1 MGGGLV
7 GGNGYRTDYV
17 TAPGGDGGTQISSA
31 NGTCIS
37 FNNPSVAGG
46 FGFGGAPSA
55 CGCEGYGGGAG
66 WYGGAGSGNCRGG
79 GGGSSYTVPSAT
91 NVVHTQG
98 VRAGNGEIT
107 FTWEVVPTI
116 TQIAGLPSGSTFPV
130 GTTTNTFV
138 AESNGVADTCSF
150 NVIVIVTDNQVP
162 TIICPQ
168 NFEICEG
175 ETISNSAPS
184 TTDNCTGE
192 TVTYVCTGATASSG
206 ANSVDGITFNP
217 GTTTVWYIVTDAAG
231 NQDSCSFDVLVHPS
245 PTISIAAFN
254 PDSLCNYSDPIPLPT
269 ATPALGSYS
278 GTGIS
283 GSMFDPSLSGD
294 GTFYITYT
302 YTDSLGCTNSDS
314 TAIFIDGC
322 SSAQEWQELSNT
334 TVYPN
339 PSSGVFTVSFGDITE
354 TLEYVVTAVDGRIV
368 QTGVV
373 KTNVDVKI
381 DLGEEKSGI
390 YLLHLKGSQAN
401 KTMTLMKD

>member
-1 MGGGLV
+1 MHRR
-7 GGNGYRTDYV
+7 N
-17 TAPGGDGGTQISSA
+17 
-31 NGTCIS
+31 
-37 FNNPSVAGG
+37 
-46 FGFGGAPSA
+46 
-55 CGCEGYGGGAG
+55 
-66 WYGGAGSGNCRGG
+66 
-79 GGGSSYTVPSAT
+79 
-91 NVVHTQG
+91 
-98 VRAGNGEIT
+98 
-107 FTWEVVPTI
+107 
-116 TQIAGLPSGSTFPV
+116 
-130 GTTTNTFV
+130 
-138 AESNGVADTCSF
+138 SN
-150 NVIVIVTDNQVP
+150 
-162 TIICPQ
+162 
-168 NFEICEG
+168 
-175 ETISNSAPS
+175 
-184 TTDNCTGE
+184 
-192 TVTYVCTGATASSG
+192 YVCTGATASSG

-245 PTISIAAFN
+245 PAISIAAFN
-254 PDSLCNYSDPIPLPT
+254 PDSLCNCSDPIPLRT
-269 ATPALGSYS
+269 ATPAFGSYS

-294 GTFYITYT
+294 GTYYITYT

-314 TAIFIDGC
+314 TAIFVDGC
-322 SSAQEWQELSNT
+322 NSTQEWQELSNT